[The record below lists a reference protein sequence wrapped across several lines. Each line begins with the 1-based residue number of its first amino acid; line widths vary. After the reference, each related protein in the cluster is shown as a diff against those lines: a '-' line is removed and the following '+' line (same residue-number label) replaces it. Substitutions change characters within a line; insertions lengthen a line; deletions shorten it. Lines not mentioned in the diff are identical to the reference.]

1 MNNNEN
7 GQSAAKQ
14 IVDMQPIPGFNDYL
28 ISKNGDVYS
37 TKTNKFLNP
46 SRTKDGYLKV
56 SLRGNGKAYY
66 FRVHK
71 LVAMTYL
78 DNPGNLSEVNHKDFD
93 RTNNSLD
100 NLEWISHDD
109 NIEYSKNNN
118 RFKGDKP
125 LRKAYVFTNVFNNK
139 SFTILGIKNV
149 AKHFNIKQDSLK
161 AIRNHANTGDYI
173 KSGVLK
179 NLKVDIYDLKVQRLE
194 SNLVDSSES
203 KCGTPDKGEDIV

>member
-14 IVDMQPIPGFNDYL
+14 IAEMKPIPGFEDYL
-28 ISKNGDVYS
+28 ISKDGKVYS
-37 TKTNKFLNP
+37 TKTDKFFNP
-46 SRTKDGYLKV
+46 SKTKDGYLKV
-56 SLRGNGKAYY
+56 ALRGNGKSYY

-78 DNPGNLSEVNHKDFD
+78 DNPKGLTEVNHKDFN
-93 RTNNSLD
+93 RRNNCLE

-109 NIEYSKNNN
+109 NIEYSKKNN
-118 RFKGDKP
+118 RFKTEKP
-125 LRKAYVFTNVFNNK
+125 LRKAYIFTNVFNGK
-139 SFTILGIKNV
+139 SFTILGINNV
-149 AKHFNIKQDSLK
+149 AKHFGIKADSLK

-194 SNLVDSSES
+194 ETSS
-203 KCGTPDKGEDIV
+203 

>member
-14 IVDMQPIPGFNDYL
+14 IEDMKPIPGFNDYL
-28 ISKNGDVYS
+28 ISTTGKVYS

-46 SRTKDGYLKV
+46 SKTKDGYLKV
-56 SLRGNGKAYY
+56 ALRGNNKAYY

-78 DNPGNLSEVNHKDFD
+78 ENPNNLPEVNHKDFN
-93 RTNNSLD
+93 RTNNSLE
-100 NLEWISHDD
+100 NLEWISHND
-109 NIEYSKNNN
+109 NIEYSKLEN
-118 RFKGDKP
+118 RFKTEKP
-125 LRKAYVFTNVFNNK
+125 LRKAYVFTNVFNGK
-139 SFTILGIKNV
+139 SFTIIGINNV
-149 AKHFNIKQDSLK
+149 AKHFGIKPDSLK

-194 SNLVDSSES
+194 ETSSQ
-203 KCGTPDKGEDIV
+203 DQAI

>member
-14 IVDMQPIPGFNDYL
+14 IEDMKPIPGFNDYL
-28 ISKNGDVYS
+28 ISTTGKVYS

-46 SRTKDGYLKV
+46 SKTKDGYLKV
-56 SLRGNGKAYY
+56 ALRGNNKAYY

-78 DNPGNLSEVNHKDFD
+78 ENPNNLPEVNHKDFN
-93 RTNNSLD
+93 RANNNLE
-100 NLEWISHDD
+100 NLEWISHND
-109 NIEYSKNNN
+109 NIEYSKLEN
-118 RFKGDKP
+118 RFKTEKP
-125 LRKAYVFTNVFNNK
+125 LRKAYVFTNVFNGK
-139 SFTILGIKNV
+139 SFTIIGINNV
-149 AKHFNIKQDSLK
+149 AKHFGIKPDSLK

-179 NLKVDIYDLKVQRLE
+179 NLKVDIYNLKVQRLE
-194 SNLVDSSES
+194 ETSS
-203 KCGTPDKGEDIV
+203 

>member
-14 IVDMQPIPGFNDYL
+14 IEDMKPIPGFNDYL
-28 ISKNGDVYS
+28 ISTTGKVYS

-46 SRTKDGYLKV
+46 SKTKDGYLKV
-56 SLRGNGKAYY
+56 ALRGNNKAYY

-78 DNPGNLSEVNHKDFD
+78 ENPNNLPEVNHKDFN
-93 RTNNSLD
+93 RTNNSLE
-100 NLEWISHDD
+100 NLEWISHND
-109 NIEYSKNNN
+109 NIEYSKLEN
-118 RFKGDKP
+118 RFKTEKP
-125 LRKAYVFTNVFNNK
+125 LRKAYVFTNVFNGK
-139 SFTILGIKNV
+139 SFTIIGINNV
-149 AKHFNIKQDSLK
+149 AKHFGIKPDSLK

-194 SNLVDSSES
+194 ETSS
-203 KCGTPDKGEDIV
+203 

>member
-14 IVDMQPIPGFNDYL
+14 IEDMKPIPGFNDYL
-28 ISKNGDVYS
+28 ISTTGKVYS

-46 SRTKDGYLKV
+46 SKTKDGYLKV
-56 SLRGNGKAYY
+56 ALRGNNKAYY

-78 DNPGNLSEVNHKDFD
+78 ENPNNLPEVNHKDFN
-93 RTNNSLD
+93 RANNNLE
-100 NLEWISHDD
+100 NLEWISHND
-109 NIEYSKNNN
+109 NIEYSKLEN
-118 RFKGDKP
+118 RFKTEKP
-125 LRKAYVFTNVFNNK
+125 LRKAYVFTNVFNGK
-139 SFTILGIKNV
+139 SFTIIGINNV
-149 AKHFNIKQDSLK
+149 AKHFGIKPDSLK

-179 NLKVDIYDLKVQRLE
+179 NLKVDIYNLKVQRLE
-194 SNLVDSSES
+194 ETSSQ
-203 KCGTPDKGEDIV
+203 DQAI